1 MKMMVKT
8 EEKTSMGDIEKFR
21 IEEPFDSLAC
31 AHTDSAVHAN
41 TRTSIDM
48 ELNGLDPSEPVVV
61 WRGRNIIIAGQD
73 KYRAAK
79 HKGYK
84 EIPVIEKDFQ
94 GEDEAIEYLRHL
106 RRDGA
111 DFTDADI
118 FIWVEHYKNR
128 GKRGRP
134 AKNVSDETISAKLS
148 ERVKIPK
155 NEKIG
160 CRFNPYDQPEEWVR
174 ELRKAHQLFQKARY
188 KKKYKRNSERL
199 ADLLGIDRNKVDRVW
214 YILDHGDELDKE
226 YVRRG
231 FVGINATYERIR
243 RFESGVNSY
252 TLTFQDLLV
261 HITVRMD
268 ELINT
273 ESFKWVVLGTGE
285 APDMKQLPEGSRIYY
300 RGKDS
305 LLSSR

>member
-8 EEKTSMGDIEKFR
+8 EEKISMEDIEKFR

-31 AHTDSAVHAN
+31 AHTESAVHAN

-61 WRGRNIIIAGQD
+61 WRGRNIVIAGQD
-73 KYRAAK
+73 RYRAAR

-94 GEDEAIEYLRHL
+94 SEEEAVEYLRHL
-106 RRDGA
+106 RRDVA

-134 AKNVSDETISAKLS
+134 CKNVSDETISAKLS

-160 CRFNPYDQPEEWVR
+160 CRFNPYDPPERR
-174 ELRKAHQLFQKARY
+174 EMRKAYELFQKARY

-214 YILDHGDELDKE
+214 YILDH
-226 YVRRG
+226 
-231 FVGINATYERIR
+231 
-243 RFESGVNSY
+243 
-252 TLTFQDLLV
+252 
-261 HITVRMD
+261 
-268 ELINT
+268 
-273 ESFKWVVLGTGE
+273 
-285 APDMKQLPEGSRIYY
+285 
-300 RGKDS
+300 
-305 LLSSR
+305 